1 MSEVGG
7 RRQRRGEI
15 LHGEQAR
22 QDRRAAPARRVGKRV
37 KMRPRWLFVLVSIG
51 MVLLGLVI
59 VVKTADNLVD
69 ILRPASAVSRRADGW

>member
-1 MSEVGG
+1 
-7 RRQRRGEI
+7 
-15 LHGEQAR
+15 
-22 QDRRAAPARRVGKRV
+22 
-37 KMRPRWLFVLVSIG
+37 MRPRWLFVLVSIG